1 MQAEVLFVGK
11 QPELTGASGEPFHR
25 RTLDQRTLD
34 QRTLDQWRMKKMA
47 TSPAKDVNVMS
58 NNALVRPSELEE
70 RIPLSS
76 TAEATVLEGRRQLE
90 AVLNGED
97 ERFAVI
103 VGPCSIHDQSAALDY
118 AERLKPL
125 ADRLSDRI
133 MVVMR
138 VYFEKP
144 RTTVGWKGLIYDPNL
159 NDTYQIEDGLHRAR
173 QLLMD
178 LSEAGLYSA
187 TEFLDPIV
195 PQYVAD
201 LVTWAAIGARTTESQ
216 IHRQMASGL
225 SMPVGFKNGTDG
237 DPQTAVDA
245 LVAARTPQAFLGID
259 HDGQASIVETRGN
272 EFCHLVMRGGRSG
285 TNFDARS
292 ISAAA
297 EALRKADAPTP
308 IVVDCSHGNSN
319 KDHTRQHIAFRDVLA
334 QRLEGNPDLIGVMLE
349 SNINAG
355 AQKLGP
361 KPDELEYGVSITDSC
376 IGWEETVELLDW
388 AYDRLG

>member
-1 MQAEVLFVGK
+1 
-11 QPELTGASGEPFHR
+11 
-25 RTLDQRTLD
+25 
-34 QRTLDQWRMKKMA
+34 MA
-47 TSPAKDVNVMS
+47 ISPAKDVNVTS
-58 NNALVRPSELEE
+58 NNALIRPSELEE
-70 RIPLSS
+70 SIPLSS

-173 QLLMD
+173 KLLMD

-245 LVAARTPQAFLGID
+245 LVAAGTPQAFLGID

-272 EFCHLVMRGGRSG
+272 RNCHLVMRGGRSG
-285 TNFDARS
+285 TNFDSRS

-297 EALRKADAPTP
+297 EALRKADAPAP

-319 KDHTRQHIAFRDVLA
+319 KDHTRQHIAFRDVLG

-361 KPDELEYGVSITDSC
+361 NPAELEYGVSITDSC
-376 IGWEETVELLDW
+376 ISWEETVELLDW

>member
-1 MQAEVLFVGK
+1 MV
-11 QPELTGASGEPFHR
+11 S
-25 RTLDQRTLD
+25 
-34 QRTLDQWRMKKMA
+34 
-47 TSPAKDVNVMS
+47 SPAKDVNVTS
-58 NNALVRPSELEE
+58 NNALIRPSELEA
-70 RIPLSS
+70 RIPL
-76 TAEATVLEGRRQLE
+76 TQKAEASVLEGRRQLE
-90 AVLNGED
+90 SVLTGED

-103 VGPCSIHDQSAALDY
+103 VGPCSIHDRQGALDY
-118 AERLKPL
+118 AKRLKPL
-125 ADRLSDRI
+125 AEQLSERLL
-133 MVVMR
+133 VVMR

-173 QLLMD
+173 TMLLEIA
-178 LSEAGLYSA
+178 EAGLYSA

-195 PQYVAD
+195 PQYLSD

-216 IHRQMASGL
+216 THRQMASGL

-259 HDGQASIVETRGN
+259 HNGQASIVETRGN
-272 EFCHLVMRGGRSG
+272 DNCHLVMRGGRSG

-292 ISAAA
+292 IATAQ
-297 EALRKADAPTP
+297 EALRKAQLPQN

-319 KDHTRQHIAFRDVLA
+319 KDHTRQHIAFEDVLA
-334 QRLEGNPDLIGVMLE
+334 QRIGGNRDILGVMLE

-355 AQKLGP
+355 AQKLGEDP
-361 KPDELEYGVSITDSC
+361 AELEYGISITDSC
-376 IGWEETVELLDW
+376 IGWDETVNLLEW
-388 AYDRLG
+388 AYEQTG